1 MATIEPEV
9 RSTLLRQRYV
19 DVREH
24 TEDLAAPLTPE
35 DQMVQ
40 SMPDVSPTKWHRGH
54 TTWFFETF
62 VLPLQ
67 HSDYRAFH
75 PAFGYIFNSYYETI
89 GSRQPR
95 DQRGVI
101 SRPSVGEVADY
112 RAHVDKAMAEL
123 FDSGPSDQ
131 TLSLVELG
139 LNHEQQHQELLLMD
153 IKHVLSCNPLMPEY
167 RTCDERHNAVSNRL
181 GWAEHEGGTV
191 EIGHAGSGFGF
202 DNEFPRHRAIVTPF
216 ALADR
221 VVTCGEWIEFI
232 EDGGYRR
239 PELWLSDG
247 WATVNQQRWDS
258 PLYWSDDDGQWQVF
272 TLFGSRPVV
281 PSEPVCHVSYYEA
294 DAYAHWTGLRL
305 PTENEWELIA
315 SGVPFEAVGSSHL
328 HPMPGDEV
336 LGDLYGEVW
345 QWTVSAYSPYPGFRA
360 AAGAV
365 GEYNGKFM
373 VNQHVLRGGSVATPP
388 GHLRLTYRNF
398 FPPAAQWPFT
408 GARIARDI

>member
-1 MATIEPEV
+1 
-9 RSTLLRQRYV
+9 
-19 DVREH
+19 
-24 TEDLAAPLTPE
+24 
-35 DQMVQ
+35 
-40 SMPDVSPTKWHRGH
+40 
-54 TTWFFETF
+54 
-62 VLPLQ
+62 
-67 HSDYRAFH
+67 
-75 PAFGYIFNSYYETI
+75 
-89 GSRQPR
+89 
-95 DQRGVI
+95 
-101 SRPSVGEVADY
+101 
-112 RAHVDKAMAEL
+112 
-123 FDSGPSDQ
+123 
-131 TLSLVELG
+131 
-139 LNHEQQHQELLLMD
+139 MD

-373 VNQHVLRGGSVATPP
+373 VNQQVLRGGACVTPD
-388 GHLRLTYRNF
+388 GHTRATYRNF
-398 FPPAAQWPFT
+398 FHPASRWAFS
-408 GARIARDI
+408 GLRLARDN